1 MKAEIIAVGTE
12 ILTGQIVNTN
22 AQFLSEK
29 FAELG
34 IDVYFQTAVGDNE
47 ERLLSVLEQARQ
59 RSDMIVLC
67 GGLGPTDDD
76 LTKQT
81 LAKFLHRPLVFD
93 GQAMDKL
100 NHFFAARPAVLKT
113 ANNERQAQIVE
124 GATPLQN
131 RTGLA
136 VGGLLE
142 VEGKTYI
149 VLPGPPSELKPM
161 VQEQLLPLI
170 DQDHQQLYSRVLRFF
185 GIGESQLV
193 TIIDDFIK
201 NQTDPTIAPY
211 AKTGEVTLRLSTKAP
226 SQDLA
231 EQKLDQ
237 LEAKL
242 MTVQS
247 LDDHPLSSYF
257 YAYGDDNSL
266 PQVVFDLLKSSDKT
280 ITAAESLTAGLFQA
294 TLADFSGAS
303 TVFNGGFVTYSME
316 EKSKM
321 LGIPLVELQAH
332 GVVSAFTAEAM
343 AAGARRKTGA
353 DLAISLTGVAGPYSL
368 EGQPAGTVFIGLATA
383 DSLESHLVKINGRSR
398 SDVREIAVL
407 HAFNLVRKTLLKEKI
422 LV

>member
-47 ERLLSVLEQARQ
+47 ERLLSILDLAR

-81 LAKFLHRPLVFD
+81 LAKFLNRSLVFD
-93 GQAMDKL
+93 DQARDKL
-100 NHFFAARPAVLKT
+100 NRFFAARPAVLRT
-113 ANNERQAQIVE
+113 SNNERQAQIVE

-136 VGGLLE
+136 VGALLE
-142 VEGKTYI
+142 IEDKTYI

-193 TIIDDFIK
+193 TILDDFIK
-201 NQTDPTIAPY
+201 KQTDPTIAPY
-211 AKTGEVTLRLSTKAP
+211 AKTGEVTLRLSTK
-226 SQDLA
+226 SQSQAKA

-242 MTVQS
+242 LAVQS
-247 LDDHPLSSYF
+247 LEDRPLSSYF

-266 PQVVFDLLKSSDKT
+266 AQVTFDLLKSSGKT

-303 TVFNGGFVTYSME
+303 NVFNGGFVTYSME

-321 LGIPLVELQAH
+321 LDIPLADLQAH

-343 AAGARRKTGA
+343 AAGARSKTGA
-353 DLAISLTGVAGPYSL
+353 DIAVSLTGVAGPDSL
-368 EGQPAGTVFIGLATA
+368 EGQPAGTVFLGLATA
-383 DSLESHLVKINGRSR
+383 DSLESHLIKINGRSR

-407 HAFNLVRKTLLKEKI
+407 HAFDQVRKTLLKEKN